1 MAGDGAWRRG
11 STWISICDWYKIFC
25 IEHNVRV
32 LIAEDDKGVAG
43 TLAEMISVSN
53 HEVVEIV
60 GSGLEAIRAYERHKP
75 DVVVMDYLMNG
86 LNGVTACRN
95 ILAKNP
101 SARIILVSGALCPG
115 ELSVIH
121 CGATAILQ
129 KPLAL
134 SDLHDVLDTLVTPPT
149 PTEVN

>member
-1 MAGDGAWRRG
+1 M
-11 STWISICDWYKIFC
+11 
-25 IEHNVRV
+25 RV

-60 GSGLEAIRAYERHKP
+60 GSGLEAIRAYERHNP

-95 ILAKNP
+95 ILAKHP
-101 SARIILVSGALCPG
+101 SARIILVSGAIGPG
-115 ELSVIH
+115 ELSLTH
-121 CGATAILQ
+121 SGATAILQ
-129 KPLAL
+129 KPLTVR
-134 SDLHDVLDTLVTPPT
+134 DLHNVLDTLVTPPP
-149 PTEVN
+149 PTDANEV